1 MAFRPMLT
9 TLPTMSSVG
18 AGSVEPAT
26 GPIPEVGDRTT
37 GPIPVV
43 TTETTDPGEAEAAP
57 ADTHPGT
64 VEAATDTA
72 STDTMPTDTM
82 PTDTMPTDTAPT
94 GAGSPQAGT
103 DPDIRW
109 RRIRKQAGVAYL
121 VVIVA
126 VIALAGIPTDR
137 GSLTLLVLVGLAIP
151 CLGKGWVAYGRV
163 LLDWLP
169 FTAALI
175 LYDYSRGLAH
185 LFGRPLHIADVASID
200 RDVFGVV
207 PTVWLQ
213 QHYQTPGAVHW
224 YDAAAT
230 LVYVTHFLA
239 TPIVAAVLWLRNREL
254 WLAFVRRVLGLAV
267 AGLVTYV
274 LYPAAPPWYASR
286 VGAIGPVVRGASR
299 GWFWLHINHAGN
311 LLQEGQAASNQ
322 VAAMPSLH
330 TGYATI
336 IALFVLT
343 TVRNRLAWLMLLYPA
358 AMAISLVYLGEHY
371 VIDVVAGV
379 VYAIAIH
386 TAMNAY
392 EGWQDN
398 RRLKRARNAVPYT
411 PATPH

>member
-1 MAFRPMLT
+1 MD
-9 TLPTMSSVG
+9 
-18 AGSVEPAT
+18 
-26 GPIPEVGDRTT
+26 PE
-37 GPIPVV
+37 IN
-43 TTETTDPGEAEAAP
+43 
-57 ADTHPGT
+57 
-64 VEAATDTA
+64 
-72 STDTMPTDTM
+72 
-82 PTDTMPTDTAPT
+82 
-94 GAGSPQAGT
+94 
-103 DPDIRW
+103 W
-109 RRIRKQAGVAYL
+109 RRIRKWAGIAYL
-121 VVIVA
+121 VAIVL
-126 VIALAGIPTDR
+126 VVALAGIPTDR
-137 GSLTLLVLVGLAIP
+137 GSLTLLVLVGLGIP
-151 CLGKGWVAYGRV
+151 CLGRGWKAYGKV

-175 LYDYSRGLAH
+175 VYDYSRGLAH
-185 LFGRPLHIADVASID
+185 LFGQPLHVSDIASID

-213 QHYQTPGAVHW
+213 QHYLSPGAVHW

-267 AGLVTYV
+267 AGLVTYIV
-274 LYPAAPPWYASR
+274 FPAAPPWYASR
-286 VGAIGPVVRGASR
+286 VGAIGPVVRGSGR

-343 TVRNRLAWLMLLYPA
+343 TVRSRFAWLILLYPA

-371 VIDVVAGV
+371 VIDVVAGIF
-379 VYAIAIH
+379 YAIVIH
-386 TAMNAY
+386 SVMNVY
-392 EGWQDN
+392 ETWRDN
-398 RRLKRARNAVPYT
+398 RRLRRARMRPDPGPTRRPRYTTANAVLT
-411 PATPH
+411 GQTRRATINLVSRVTCGTGGARASLGTA